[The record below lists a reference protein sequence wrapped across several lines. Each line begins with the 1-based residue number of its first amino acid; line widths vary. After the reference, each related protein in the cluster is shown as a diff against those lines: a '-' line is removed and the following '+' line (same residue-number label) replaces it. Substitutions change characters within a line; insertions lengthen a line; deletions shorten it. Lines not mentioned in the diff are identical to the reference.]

1 VKRRFGLRLS
11 SPGIGTTEWKGAMT
25 ELTHGDILQADTE
38 ALVNTVNCVGVMGRG
53 IALQF
58 RKAFPDNFKAYEAA
72 CERDEVR
79 PGKMLVFETGLL
91 TGPRY
96 IINFPTKRHWKGN
109 SRMEDIDAGLSDL
122 IDEVRTRGIR
132 SIAVPPLGC
141 GLGGLNWNEVKPK
154 LIQAFEALPE
164 VCVLLF
170 EPAGAPQPTEMV
182 KERRVP
188 NMTPGRAVLIE
199 LMSRYLAAVMD
210 PFVTLLEIHKLMYFM
225 QESGE
230 KLRLRYEKGL
240 YGPYAKNLRPV
251 LNVIEGH
258 FISGYGDA
266 EDDPERPIELLPGV
280 TGLASEFIES
290 HPDTQARFD
299 RVAHLI
305 HGFETPFGMELLAT
319 VHWVCTREGAFSD
332 EETIQRTHAWNDRK
346 KAFDRKQ
353 INLARQVLAIQ
364 GWL

>member
-1 VKRRFGLRLS
+1 M
-11 SPGIGTTEWKGAMT
+11 I

-58 RKAFPDNFKAYEAA
+58 KKAFPENFAVYEAA
-72 CERDEVR
+72 CEQEEVR
-79 PGKMLVFETGLL
+79 PGKMLVFETGRL

-96 IINFPTKRHWKGN
+96 VINFPTKRHWQGK
-109 SRMEDIDAGLSDL
+109 SRIQDIDAGLSTL
-122 IDEVRTRGIR
+122 VEEIR
-132 SIAVPPLGC
+132 KYHIQSVAVPPLGC
-141 GLGGLNWNEVKPK
+141 GLGGLDWSDVRPR
-154 LIQAFEALPE
+154 IMAAFKSLPE
-164 VCVLLF
+164 VRVLLF
-170 EPAGAPQPTEMV
+170 EPVGAPAPAEMV
-182 KERRVP
+182 KERKVP

-199 LMSRYLAAVMD
+199 LMSRYLSAVMD

-225 QESGE
+225 QEAGE
-230 KLRLRYEKGL
+230 NLRLKYEKGL

-258 FISGYGDA
+258 FITGYGDA
-266 EDDPERPIELLPGV
+266 QDDPERPIELLPGV
-280 TGLASEFIES
+280 IESASAFIES

-299 RVAHLI
+299 RVAQLI

-319 VHWVCTREGAFSD
+319 VHWVCAREGAKSD
-332 EETIQRTHAWNDRK
+332 EQAIERTHSWNDRK

-353 INLARQVLAIQ
+353 IILAREVLIKES
-364 GWL
+364 WLH